1 MNNDCLY
8 SPDSCAPRQKHHRP
22 MPRAS
27 RGCSTIP
34 EPRPLSRTSLWIPG
48 AYTPRRKMAELNTH
62 VNVKEKIY
70 AVRSVV
76 PNKSNNEIVLVL
88 QQFDF
93 NVDKAVQAFVD
104 GSAIQVLKEW
114 NMTGKKKNNKRK
126 RSKSKQHQG
135 NKEAKDKVERPEVG
149 PLPPPQVPLMQNGHV
164 NGCEKDCSSPDSAR
178 EKLALT
184 PREKK
189 ISILEEPPRALRGV
203 TEGSRLLQQKMSLDG
218 NPKPIH
224 GPSERSDGLQWSAGQ
239 PCNAS
244 KAKAKTSPVKSNAP
258 AAHLEIKPDELAKKR
273 GPNIEKSVKDLQ
285 RCTVSLTRY
294 RVMIKEEVDSSVK
307 KIKAAFAE
315 LHNCIIDKEVSLMAE
330 MDKVKEEAM
339 EILTARQ
346 KKAEELKRLTDLAS
360 QMAEMQLAELRAEI
374 KHFVSERK
382 YDEELGK
389 AARFS
394 CDIEQLKAQIMICG
408 EITHPKNSYS
418 SRTPCSSLLP
428 LLNAHAHAATSGKQ
442 GNFAR
447 KPSNHNKPSEGKV
460 ANPKMV
466 SGLPSTADA
475 CHQTV
480 PANKQQ
486 NGSQRRRFNP
496 QYHNRL
502 NGPAKSQGGG
512 NEADPMVKSNNRHEH
527 RRPPHNG
534 FRPKNK
540 GGVKNQEAPS
550 GTKAPEAPAHSEKPR
565 RRQHAADSSEAR
577 PFRGHVG
584 RVSQCNLC
592 PTRIEVSTEAT
603 VLSVPA
609 VTLVA

>member
-1 MNNDCLY
+1 
-8 SPDSCAPRQKHHRP
+8 
-22 MPRAS
+22 
-27 RGCSTIP
+27 
-34 EPRPLSRTSLWIPG
+34 
-48 AYTPRRKMAELNTH
+48 MAELNPH

-135 NKEAKDKVERPEVG
+135 NKDAKDKAERPEAG
-149 PLPPPQVPLMQNGHV
+149 PPLPPQAQNGHSG
-164 NGCEKDCSSPDSAR
+164 GCEKDSSSTDSAS
-178 EKLALT
+178 EKPALL

-189 ISILEEPPRALRGV
+189 ISILEEPPKALHGV
-203 TEGSRLLQQKMSLDG
+203 SEGNRPLQQKLSLDG
-218 NPKPIH
+218 NPKPIP
-224 GPSERSDGLQWSAGQ
+224 GTPERSDGLQWSAEQ
-239 PCNAS
+239 PCNPS
-244 KAKAKTSPVKSNAP
+244 KPHAKTSPVNSNAP
-258 AAHLEIKPDELAKKR
+258 AAHLEIKPDELTKKR

-330 MDKVKEEAM
+330 MDQVKEEAM

-394 CDIEQLKAQIMICG
+394 CDIEQLKAQIMLCG
-408 EITHPKNSYS
+408 EVITHPKNNYS
-418 SRTPCSSLLP
+418 SRAPCSSLLP
-428 LLNAHAHAATSGKQ
+428 LLTAHSASGKQ
-442 GNFAR
+442 SNFAR
-447 KPSNHNKPSEGKV
+447 KSTHKPSEGKA
-460 ANPKMV
+460 ANPKTA
-466 SGLPSTADA
+466 GNQPSTADSA
-475 CHQTV
+475 HQAT
-480 PANKQQ
+480 PPNKQTTS
-486 NGSQRRRFNP
+486 NSQRRRFNP

-502 NGPAKSQGGG
+502 NASAKPQGGG
-512 NEADPMVKSNNRHEH
+512 NEADPAVKGSSRHEH
-527 RRPPHNG
+527 RRQPHNG

-540 GGVKNQEAPS
+540 GGGAKNPEAPL
-550 GTKAPEAPAHSEKPR
+550 GTKAPEAPAHPEKPR
-565 RRQHAADSSEAR
+565 RRQHAADSAEAR
-577 PFRGHVG
+577 PFRGGVP

-592 PTRIEVSTEAT
+592 PTRIEVSTEAA

>member
-1 MNNDCLY
+1 
-8 SPDSCAPRQKHHRP
+8 
-22 MPRAS
+22 
-27 RGCSTIP
+27 
-34 EPRPLSRTSLWIPG
+34 
-48 AYTPRRKMAELNTH
+48 MAELNTH

-203 TEGSRLLQQKMSLDG
+203 T
-218 NPKPIH
+218 
-224 GPSERSDGLQWSAGQ
+224 
-239 PCNAS
+239 
-244 KAKAKTSPVKSNAP
+244 
-258 AAHLEIKPDELAKKR
+258 

>member
-1 MNNDCLY
+1 MPKCTCQLAALQEGRY
-8 SPDSCAPRQKHHRP
+8 DS
-22 MPRAS
+22 
-27 RGCSTIP
+27 GT
-34 EPRPLSRTSLWIPG
+34 
-48 AYTPRRKMAELNTH
+48 
-62 VNVKEKIY
+62 IY

-135 NKEAKDKVERPEVG
+135 NKDAKDKVERSEVG
-149 PLPPPQVPLMQNGHV
+149 PLQPQVPLMQNGHM
-164 NGCEKDCSSPDSAR
+164 NGCEKDSSSPDSAR

-189 ISILEEPPRALRGV
+189 ISILEEPPRALRGI
-203 TEGSRLLQQKMSLDG
+203 TG
-218 NPKPIH
+218 H
-224 GPSERSDGLQWSAGQ
+224 
-239 PCNAS
+239 
-244 KAKAKTSPVKSNAP
+244 
-258 AAHLEIKPDELAKKR
+258 
-273 GPNIEKSVKDLQ
+273 
-285 RCTVSLTRY
+285 
-294 RVMIKEEVDSSVK
+294 
-307 KIKAAFAE
+307 
-315 LHNCIIDKEVSLMAE
+315 IIDKEVSLMAE

-389 AARFS
+389 AARFT

-408 EITHPKNSYS
+408 EITHPKNNYS

-428 LLNAHAHAATSGKQ
+428 LLNTHAVASGKQ
-442 GNFAR
+442 GNFVR
-447 KPSNHNKPSEGKV
+447 KSSNHNKPSEGKV

-466 SGLPSTADA
+466 GSLPSTADA
-475 CHQTV
+475 CHQAM
-480 PANKQQ
+480 PPNKQQ
-486 NGSQRRRFNP
+486 NGPSSQRRRFNP

-527 RRPPHNG
+527 RRQPHNG

-540 GGVKNQEAPS
+540 GGSKNQEGS
-550 GTKAPEAPAHSEKPR
+550 LGTKAPEAPTHSEKPR
-565 RRQHAADSSEAR
+565 RRQHVADNSEAR
-577 PFRGHVG
+577 PFRGSVG

>member
-1 MNNDCLY
+1 
-8 SPDSCAPRQKHHRP
+8 
-22 MPRAS
+22 
-27 RGCSTIP
+27 
-34 EPRPLSRTSLWIPG
+34 
-48 AYTPRRKMAELNTH
+48 MAELNTH

-135 NKEAKDKVERPEVG
+135 NKDAKDKAERPEAG
-149 PLPPPQVPLMQNGHV
+149 PAQPQAPVQNGLAS
-164 NGCEKDCSSPDSAR
+164 GCEKDSSSTDSAS
-178 EKLALT
+178 EKPAL
-184 PREKK
+184 PSRQRK
-189 ISILEEPPRALRGV
+189 ISIPEEPPTAL
-203 TEGSRLLQQKMSLDG
+203 
-218 NPKPIH
+218 H
-224 GPSERSDGLQWSAGQ
+224 G
-239 PCNAS
+239 
-244 KAKAKTSPVKSNAP
+244 
-258 AAHLEIKPDELAKKR
+258 LA

-294 RVMIKEEVDSSVK
+294 RVMIKEEVDSSVR

-315 LHNCIIDKEVSLMAE
+315 LHSCIIDKEVSLMAE

-360 QMAEMQLAELRAEI
+360 QMAELQLAELRAEI

-394 CDIEQLKAQIMICG
+394 CDIEQLKAQIMLCG

-428 LLNAHAHAATSGKQ
+428 LLSTHAAGSGRQ
-442 GNFAR
+442 SGFTR
-447 KPSNHNKPSEGKV
+447 KSPNHSKGAEGKA
-460 ANPKMV
+460 ANPKLLG
-466 SGLPSTADA
+466 GLPSATEPA
-475 CHQTV
+475 HQAM
-480 PANKQQ
+480 PAAKQ
-486 NGSQRRRFNP
+486 NGPSSQRRRFNP
-496 QYHNRL
+496 QYHNNKL
-502 NGPAKSQGGG
+502 NGPTKSQAGG
-512 NEADPMVKSNNRHEH
+512 NDADPVAKGSTRHEH
-527 RRPPHNG
+527 RRQLHNG

-540 GGVKNQEAPS
+540 GGTKNQEAPL
-550 GTKAPEAPAHSEKPR
+550 GTKTPEATAHSEKPPR
-565 RRQHAADSSEAR
+565 RRQHASDNSEAR
-577 PFRGHVG
+577 PFRGNVG

-592 PTRIEVSTEAT
+592 PTRIEVSPDAT

>member
-1 MNNDCLY
+1 
-8 SPDSCAPRQKHHRP
+8 
-22 MPRAS
+22 
-27 RGCSTIP
+27 
-34 EPRPLSRTSLWIPG
+34 
-48 AYTPRRKMAELNTH
+48 MAELNAH

-135 NKEAKDKVERPEVG
+135 NKDGKDKAERPEAG
-149 PLPPPQVPLMQNGHV
+149 SMQPPASQIQNGQV
-164 NGCEKDCSSPDSAR
+164 NGCEKDSSSTDSAS
-178 EKLALT
+178 EKPALI

-189 ISILEEPPRALRGV
+189 LSILEEPSKSVLGV
-203 TEGSRLLQQKMSLDG
+203 TESNRLLQQKLSLDG
-218 NPKPIH
+218 SPKALH
-224 GPSERSDGLQWSAGQ
+224 GIPERSDGLQWSAEQ
-239 PCNAS
+239 PCNPS
-244 KAKAKTSPVKSNAP
+244 KPKAKPSPVKSNAP
-258 AAHLEIKPDELAKKR
+258 AAHLELKPDELAKKR

-394 CDIEQLKAQIMICG
+394 CDIEQLKAQIMLCG
-408 EITHPKNSYS
+408 EITHPKNNYS

-428 LLNAHAHAATSGKQ
+428 LLHAHPAASGRQ
-442 GNFAR
+442 SNFTR
-447 KPSNHNKPSEGKV
+447 KSASHNRPSEGKA
-460 ANPKMV
+460 ANSKPGN
-466 SGLPSTADA
+466 SPPTSADTA
-475 CHQTV
+475 HPT
-480 PANKQQ
+480 NKQ
-486 NGSQRRRFNP
+486 NGSSSQRRRFNP

-502 NGPAKSQGGG
+502 NGSTKPQGGG
-512 NEADPMVKSNNRHEH
+512 NEADPMTKSNNRHEH

-540 GGVKNQEAPS
+540 GGPKNQES
-550 GTKAPEAPAHSEKPR
+550 SLGTKTPDAPAHSEKPQR
-565 RRQHAADSSEAR
+565 RRQHAADNSEAR
-577 PFRGHVG
+577 PFRGNMA

>member
-1 MNNDCLY
+1 MTR
-8 SPDSCAPRQKHHRP
+8 RQIHW
-22 MPRAS
+22 
-27 RGCSTIP
+27 
-34 EPRPLSRTSLWIPG
+34 LF
-48 AYTPRRKMAELNTH
+48 
-62 VNVKEKIY
+62 KIY

-135 NKEAKDKVERPEVG
+135 NKDAKDKAERPEAG
-149 PLPPPQVPLMQNGHV
+149 SLQPPPPQTQTQNGHM
-164 NGCEKDCSSPDSAR
+164 NGCEKDCSSTDSTS
-178 EKLALT
+178 EKLAVI

-189 ISILEEPPRALRGV
+189 ISILEEPSKALPGV
-203 TEGSRLLQQKMSLDG
+203 TEGNRLLQQKLSLDG
-218 NPKPIH
+218 SPKPIH
-224 GPSERSDGLQWSAGQ
+224 GTPERSDGLQWSAEQ
-239 PCNAS
+239 PCNPS
-244 KAKAKTSPVKSNAP
+244 KPKAKTSPVKSNAP
-258 AAHLEIKPDELAKKR
+258 AAPLEIKPDELAKKR

-360 QMAEMQLAELRAEI
+360 QMAESQLAELRAEI

-394 CDIEQLKAQIMICG
+394 CDIEPLKAQIMVCG

-418 SRTPCSSLLP
+418 SRTPCSALLP
-428 LLNAHAHAATSGKQ
+428 LLNAHAASGKQ
-442 GNFAR
+442 SNFPR
-447 KPSNHNKPSEGKV
+447 KSSNHNKPSEGKV

-466 SGLPSTADA
+466 SGLPSTADPS
-475 CHQTV
+475 HQAM
-480 PANKQQ
+480 PPSKQ
-486 NGSQRRRFNP
+486 NGSSSQRRRFNP

-502 NGPAKSQGGG
+502 NGSAKSQGGG
-512 NEADPMVKSNNRHEH
+512 NEADSLGKSNNPRHEH
-527 RRPPHNG
+527 RRQPHNG

-540 GGVKNQEAPS
+540 GGAKNQEAPL
-550 GTKAPEAPAHSEKPR
+550 GTKTPEALAHPEKPR

-577 PFRGHVG
+577 PFRGSMG

-592 PTRIEVSTEAT
+592 PTRIEVSTDAT

>member
-1 MNNDCLY
+1 
-8 SPDSCAPRQKHHRP
+8 
-22 MPRAS
+22 
-27 RGCSTIP
+27 
-34 EPRPLSRTSLWIPG
+34 
-48 AYTPRRKMAELNTH
+48 MAELNTH

-135 NKEAKDKVERPEVG
+135 NKEAKEKAERPDVV
-149 PLPPPQVPLMQNGHV
+149 PQQPQALQIQNGHAHAY
-164 NGCEKDCSSPDSAR
+164 EKDSSSTDSTH
-178 EKLALT
+178 EKPTLL

-189 ISILEEPPRALRGV
+189 ISILEEPSKALRGV
-203 TEGSRLLQQKMSLDG
+203 AEDNRPLQQKLSLDD
-218 NPKPIH
+218 NPKPLH
-224 GPSERSDGLQWSAGQ
+224 GTTERSDGLQWSAEQ
-239 PCNAS
+239 PCNPS
-244 KAKAKTSPVKSNAP
+244 KPKAKTSPVKSNVP
-258 AAHLEIKPDELAKKR
+258 AAHVEIKPDELAKKR

-339 EILTARQ
+339 EILSARQ

-394 CDIEQLKAQIMICG
+394 CDIEQLKAQIMLCG

-418 SRTPCSSLLP
+418 SRSPGSALLP
-428 LLNAHAHAATSGKQ
+428 LLNTHAANSGKQ
-442 GNFAR
+442 SHFAR
-447 KPSNHNKPSEGKV
+447 KASNHNKSSEGKT
-460 ANPKMV
+460 ANPKLL
-466 SGLPSTADA
+466 SNPPSSTDTS
-475 CHQTV
+475 HQAMPT
-480 PANKQQ
+480 NKQ
-486 NGSQRRRFNP
+486 NGPSNQRRRFNP
-496 QYHNRL
+496 QYHNNRP
-502 NGPAKSQGGG
+502 NGPAKSQGGAG
-512 NEADPMVKSNNRHEH
+512 EADPMMKGNNRHEH
-527 RRPPHNG
+527 RRQSHNG

-540 GGVKNQEAPS
+540 GGTKNQEAPL
-550 GTKAPEAPAHSEKPR
+550 GTKTPEATAHSEKPR
-565 RRQHAADSSEAR
+565 RRQHPADNSEAR
-577 PFRGHVG
+577 PFRGAVA
-584 RVSQCNLC
+584 RVPQCNLC
-592 PTRIEVSTEAT
+592 PTRIEVPTDAA

>member
-1 MNNDCLY
+1 MSRRSGVFCIPHGAITPCTVIVSCL
-8 SPDSCAPRQKHHRP
+8 SPQ
-22 MPRAS
+22 
-27 RGCSTIP
+27 
-34 EPRPLSRTSLWIPG
+34 
-48 AYTPRRKMAELNTH
+48 
-62 VNVKEKIY
+62 IY
-70 AVRSVV
+70 AVRTVV

-135 NKEAKDKVERPEVG
+135 NKDAKDKAERPEAG
-149 PLPPPQVPLMQNGHV
+149 PLQPPPPQIQNGHV
-164 NGCEKDCSSPDSAR
+164 NGCEKDSSSTDSAS
-178 EKLALT
+178 EKPGLI
-184 PREKK
+184 PREKGV
-189 ISILEEPPRALRGV
+189 STLEEPSKALRGV
-203 TEGSRLLQQKMSLDG
+203 TEGNRPLQQKLPLDG
-218 NPKPIH
+218 NPKAIH
-224 GPSERSDGLQWSAGQ
+224 GTPERPEGLQWSAEQ
-239 PCNAS
+239 PCNPS
-244 KAKAKTSPVKSNAP
+244 KPKAKTPPVNSNAP

-394 CDIEQLKAQIMICG
+394 CDIEQLKSQILLCG
-408 EITHPKNSYS
+408 EITHPKNNYS

-428 LLNAHAHAATSGKQ
+428 LLTAHAATSGKQ
-442 GNFAR
+442 SNFTR
-447 KPSNHNKPSEGKV
+447 KSSNHNKPSEGKAV
-460 ANPKMV
+460 NPKMT
-466 SGLPSTADA
+466 SNLPSTVDLS
-475 CHQTV
+475 HQAL
-480 PANKQQ
+480 PPNKQ
-486 NGSQRRRFNP
+486 NGSSSQRRRFNP

-502 NGPAKSQGGG
+502 NGSAKPQGSGTD
-512 NEADPMVKSNNRHEH
+512 ADPMAKGNTRHEH
-527 RRPPHNG
+527 RRQPHNG

-540 GGVKNQEAPS
+540 GGAKNQEAS
-550 GTKAPEAPAHSEKPR
+550 LGTKTPEAPVHSEKPR
-565 RRQHAADSSEAR
+565 RRQHATDNSEAR
-577 PFRGHVG
+577 PFRGNVS

-592 PTRIEVSTEAT
+592 PTRIEVSTDAA

>member
-1 MNNDCLY
+1 
-8 SPDSCAPRQKHHRP
+8 S
-22 MPRAS
+22 
-27 RGCSTIP
+27 
-34 EPRPLSRTSLWIPG
+34 EPRLLSGTLLWIPR
-48 AYTPRRKMAELNTH
+48 AYSTRSKMAELNTH

-135 NKEAKDKVERPEVG
+135 NKDAKDKVERPEAG
-149 PLPPPQVPLMQNGHV
+149 PLQPQPPQIQNGPM
-164 NGCEKDCSSPDSAR
+164 NGCEKDSSSTDSAN
-178 EKLALT
+178 EKPALV

-189 ISILEEPPRALRGV
+189 ISIPEEPSKALRGV
-203 TEGSRLLQQKMSLDG
+203 TEGNRLLQQKLSLDG

-224 GPSERSDGLQWSAGQ
+224 GTTERSDGLQWSAEQ
-239 PCNAS
+239 PCNPS
-244 KAKAKTSPVKSNAP
+244 KPKAKTSPVKSNTP

-360 QMAEMQLAELRAEI
+360 QMAEKKKAELRAEI
-374 KHFVSERK
+374 KHFKKKRK

-394 CDIEQLKAQIMICG
+394 CDIEQLKAQIMLCG
-408 EITHPKNSYS
+408 ERKKITHPKKNYS

-428 LLNAHAHAATSGKQ
+428 LKKKHAATSGKQ
-442 GNFAR
+442 SNFSR
-447 KPSNHNKPSEGKV
+447 KKKTHNKPSEGKA

-466 SGLPSTADA
+466 SSLPSTTDPS
-475 CHQTV
+475 HQAM
-480 PANKQQ
+480 PANKQ
-486 NGSQRRRFNP
+486 NGSSNQRRRFNP
-496 QYHNRL
+496 QYHNNRL
-502 NGPAKSQGGG
+502 NGPAKSQGSG
-512 NEADPMVKSNNRHEH
+512 NEADPLGKGNNRHEH
-527 RRPPHNG
+527 RRQPHNG

-540 GGVKNQEAPS
+540 GGAKKKKTS
-550 GTKAPEAPAHSEKPR
+550 LGMKTPEAPAHSKKNR
-565 RRQHAADSSEAR
+565 RRQHAADTAEAR
-577 PFRGHVG
+577 PFRGSVG

-592 PTRIEVSTEAT
+592 PTRIEVSTDAA

-609 VTLVA
+609 VKKKA

>member
-1 MNNDCLY
+1 IDQFCHSTPGPRLLSGA
-8 SPDSCAPRQKHHRP
+8 SPWL
-22 MPRAS
+22 PRAY
-27 RGCSTIP
+27 ST
-34 EPRPLSRTSLWIPG
+34 RS
-48 AYTPRRKMAELNTH
+48 KMAELNPH

-135 NKEAKDKVERPEVG
+135 NKDAKDKAERLEAG
-149 PLPPPQVPLMQNGHV
+149 PPQPAPPPQIQNGHA
-164 NGCEKDCSSPDSAR
+164 NGCEKDSSSTDSAS
-178 EKLALT
+178 EKPAPA

-189 ISILEEPPRALRGV
+189 ISILEEPSKALRGV
-203 TEGSRLLQQKMSLDG
+203 TEGNRPLQQKLSLDG

-224 GPSERSDGLQWSAGQ
+224 GTPERSDGLQGSAEQ
-239 PCNAS
+239 PCNPS
-244 KAKAKTSPVKSNAP
+244 KPKAKTSPVKSIAP

-394 CDIEQLKAQIMICG
+394 CDIEQLKAQIMLCG

-428 LLNAHAHAATSGKQ
+428 LLSAHAAAGRQ
-442 GNFAR
+442 GSFAR
-447 KPSNHNKPSEGKV
+447 KPSGHGKPSEGK
-460 ANPKMV
+460 APNPKLA
-466 SGLPSTADA
+466 SSLPSPADSS
-475 CHQTV
+475 HQAV
-480 PANKQQ
+480 PAHKQ
-486 NGSQRRRFNP
+486 NGSSSQRRRFNP
-496 QYHNRL
+496 QYHNNRL
-502 NGPAKSQGGG
+502 NGSAKPQGSG
-512 NEADPMVKSNNRHEH
+512 NEADPMAKGNNRHEH
-527 RRPPHNG
+527 RRQPHNG

-540 GGVKNQEAPS
+540 GGGNKNQETPL
-550 GTKAPEAPAHSEKPR
+550 GTKTPEAPAHSEKPR
-565 RRQHAADSSEAR
+565 RRQHAADNSEAR
-577 PFRGHVG
+577 PFRGNVA

-592 PTRIEVSTEAT
+592 PTRIEVAT
-603 VLSVPA
+603 DAAVLSVPA

>member
-1 MNNDCLY
+1 
-8 SPDSCAPRQKHHRP
+8 
-22 MPRAS
+22 
-27 RGCSTIP
+27 
-34 EPRPLSRTSLWIPG
+34 
-48 AYTPRRKMAELNTH
+48 MAELNTH

-93 NVDKAVQAFVD
+93 NVDRAVQAFVD

-126 RSKSKQHQG
+126 RSKSKQHQN
-135 NKEAKDKVERPEVG
+135 NKDGKAKGERPETG
-149 PLPPPQVPLMQNGHV
+149 PLQQQVPQMQNGHAD
-164 NGCEKDCSSPDSAR
+164 GCEKDNSSIDSAN
-178 EKLALT
+178 EKPGLA
-184 PREKK
+184 PRERK
-189 ISILEEPPRALRGV
+189 ISILEEPTKAFRGV
-203 TEGSRLLQQKMSLDG
+203 SEGNRQLQQKMSLEG

-224 GPSERSDGLQWSAGQ
+224 GTSERSDGLQWSAEQ
-239 PCNAS
+239 LCNPN
-244 KAKAKTSPVKSNAP
+244 KPKAKTSPVKSSVP
-258 AAHLEIKPDELAKKR
+258 AATHLEIKPDELAKKR

-394 CDIEQLKAQIMICG
+394 CDIEQLKAQIMLCG
-408 EITHPKNSYS
+408 EITHPKNNYS
-418 SRTPCSSLLP
+418 SRTPCSNLLP
-428 LLNAHAHAATSGKQ
+428 LLNAHGATSGKQ
-442 GNFAR
+442 NNFAR
-447 KPSNHNKPSEGKV
+447 KSSIHNKGSEGKA
-460 ANPKMV
+460 ANPKMM
-466 SGLPSTADA
+466 SSLHNTADLT
-475 CHQTV
+475 HQPMPT
-480 PANKQQ
+480 NKQ
-486 NGSQRRRFNP
+486 NGPSSQRRRFNP
-496 QYHNRL
+496 QYHNNRL
-502 NGPAKSQGGG
+502 NGPAKSQGSG
-512 NEADPMVKSNNRHEH
+512 NEADSMVKGNNRHEH
-527 RRPPHNG
+527 RRQPHNG

-540 GGVKNQEAPS
+540 GGAKNQETPL
-550 GTKAPEAPAHSEKPR
+550 GTKPPEAPVHPEKPR
-565 RRQHAADSSEAR
+565 RRQHAGDNSEAR
-577 PFRGHVG
+577 PFRGNVS

-592 PTRIEVSTEAT
+592 PTRIEVSTDTT

>member
-1 MNNDCLY
+1 MNNDRLN
-8 SPDSCAPRQKHHRP
+8 SPDYCAPRQKHHRP
-22 MPRAS
+22 MPWAS
-27 RGCSTIP
+27 QGSSNTP
-34 EPRPLSRTSLWIPG
+34 NPKLLSGSSLWIPR
-48 AYTPRRKMAELNTH
+48 ANTPKRKMAELNTH

-104 GSAIQVLKEW
+104 GSAVQVLKEW

-126 RSKSKQHQG
+126 RSKSKQHPS
-135 NKEAKDKVERPEVG
+135 NKDAKDKAERAEMG
-149 PLPPPQVPLMQNGHV
+149 PLQPQVPLMQNGHM
-164 NGCEKDCSSPDSAR
+164 NGCDKDSSSPDSAR
-178 EKLALT
+178 EKPALP
-184 PREKK
+184 PRERK
-189 ISILEEPPRALRGV
+189 ISILEEPPRALRGT
-203 TEGSRLLQQKMSLDG
+203 TEGNRLPQQRMSLDG
-218 NPKPIH
+218 SPKAIH
-224 GPSERSDGLQWSAGQ
+224 GPSERPDGLQWSSGQ
-239 PCNAS
+239 PCNPS
-244 KAKAKTSPVKSNAP
+244 KPKAKTSPVKSNAP
-258 AAHLEIKPDELAKKR
+258 AAHLEIKADELAKKR

-346 KKAEELKRLTDLAS
+346 KKAEELKKLTDLAS

-394 CDIEQLKAQIMICG
+394 CDIEELKAQIMICG
-408 EITHPKNSYS
+408 EITHPKNNYS

-428 LLNAHAHAATSGKQ
+428 LLNTPAAASGKQ

-447 KPSNHNKPSEGKV
+447 KSSSHSKPSEGRV

-475 CHQTV
+475 CHQTM
-480 PANKQQ
+480 PTNKQQ
-486 NGSQRRRFNP
+486 NGPSSQRRRFNP

-512 NEADPMVKSNNRHEH
+512 NEADPVLKSNSRHEH
-527 RRPPHNG
+527 RRQPHNG

-540 GGVKNQEAPS
+540 GGAKNQEASS
-550 GTKAPEAPAHSEKPR
+550 GTKAPEVPTHSEKPR
-565 RRQHAADSSEAR
+565 RRQHAADNSDAR
-577 PFRGHVG
+577 PFRGNVG
-584 RVSQCNLC
+584 RVTQCNLC

>member
-1 MNNDCLY
+1 MSSGRAQQQHSTSCHGQETGRSADPKHLAY
-8 SPDSCAPRQKHHRP
+8 STRC
-22 MPRAS
+22 
-27 RGCSTIP
+27 
-34 EPRPLSRTSLWIPG
+34 
-48 AYTPRRKMAELNTH
+48 KMAELNTH

-135 NKEAKDKVERPEVG
+135 NKDAKDKAERPEAG
-149 PLPPPQVPLMQNGHV
+149 PVQPQPPVQNGV
-164 NGCEKDCSSPDSAR
+164 ASGCEKDSSSTDSAG
-178 EKLALT
+178 EKPAL
-184 PREKK
+184 PSRQKK
-189 ISILEEPPRALRGV
+189 ISILEEPPKVLRGL
-203 TEGSRLLQQKMSLDG
+203 TESSRLLQQKLSLDG
-218 NPKPIH
+218 NPRPTH
-224 GPSERSDGLQWSAGQ
+224 GTAERSDGPQWSAEQ
-239 PCNAS
+239 PWS
-244 KAKAKTSPVKSNAP
+244 PGKPKAKTSPVKSSAP
-258 AAHLEIKPDELAKKR
+258 AAHLEMKTDELAKKR

-360 QMAEMQLAELRAEI
+360 QMAELQLAELRAEI

-394 CDIEQLKAQIMICG
+394 CDIEQLKAQIMLCG

-418 SRTPCSSLLP
+418 SRAPCSSLLP
-428 LLNAHAHAATSGKQ
+428 LLNAHAAGSGRQ
-442 GNFAR
+442 SGFAR
-447 KPSNHNKPSEGKV
+447 KSPSHSKGTEGK
-460 ANPKMV
+460 AASPKLLG
-466 SGLPSTADA
+466 GLPSAA
-475 CHQTV
+475 EPSHQAL
-480 PANKQQ
+480 PAAKQ
-486 NGSQRRRFNP
+486 NGPSSQRRRFNP
-496 QYHNRL
+496 QYHNTRL
-502 NGPAKSQGGG
+502 NGPAKPQGGG
-512 NEADPMVKSNNRHEH
+512 NDADPVTKGNTRHEH
-527 RRPPHNG
+527 RRQPHGG
-534 FRPKNK
+534 FRSKNK
-540 GGVKNQEAPS
+540 GGTKNQEAPL
-550 GTKAPEAPAHSEKPR
+550 GTKTPEATAHSEKPPR
-565 RRQHAADSSEAR
+565 RRQHASDNSEAR
-577 PFRGHVG
+577 PFRGNAG

-592 PTRIEVSTEAT
+592 PTRMEVSPDAA

>member
-1 MNNDCLY
+1 
-8 SPDSCAPRQKHHRP
+8 
-22 MPRAS
+22 
-27 RGCSTIP
+27 
-34 EPRPLSRTSLWIPG
+34 
-48 AYTPRRKMAELNTH
+48 MAELNTH

-135 NKEAKDKVERPEVG
+135 NKDTKDKAERPESGLVQ
-149 PLPPPQVPLMQNGHV
+149 PPPPQIQNGHV
-164 NGCEKDCSSPDSAR
+164 NGCEKDSSSTDSAS
-178 EKLALT
+178 EKPVLV

-189 ISILEEPPRALRGV
+189 ISILEEPPKALRGV
-203 TEGSRLLQQKMSLDG
+203 T
-218 NPKPIH
+218 
-224 GPSERSDGLQWSAGQ
+224 
-239 PCNAS
+239 
-244 KAKAKTSPVKSNAP
+244 
-258 AAHLEIKPDELAKKR
+258 

-394 CDIEQLKAQIMICG
+394 CDIEQLKAQIMLCG
-408 EITHPKNSYS
+408 EITHPKNNYS

-428 LLNAHAHAATSGKQ
+428 LLNAHAAASGKQ
-442 GNFAR
+442 SSFPR
-447 KPSNHNKPSEGKV
+447 KSSNHNKPSEGKA
-460 ANPKMV
+460 ANPKV
-466 SGLPSTADA
+466 AGNLPGADSS
-475 CHQTV
+475 HQAV
-480 PANKQQ
+480 PAAKQ
-486 NGSQRRRFNP
+486 NGSSSQRRRFNP
-496 QYHNRL
+496 QYHNNRL
-502 NGPAKSQGGG
+502 NGSAKPQGSSGHEAEPMGKGG
-512 NEADPMVKSNNRHEH
+512 SRHEH
-527 RRPPHNG
+527 RRQPHNG

-540 GGVKNQEAPS
+540 GGAKNPEAS
-550 GTKAPEAPAHSEKPR
+550 LGTKTPEAPAHPEKPR
-565 RRQHAADSSEAR
+565 RRQHAADSAEAR
-577 PFRGHVG
+577 PFRGNMS

-592 PTRIEVSTEAT
+592 PTRIEVSTDAA

>member
-1 MNNDCLY
+1 
-8 SPDSCAPRQKHHRP
+8 
-22 MPRAS
+22 
-27 RGCSTIP
+27 
-34 EPRPLSRTSLWIPG
+34 
-48 AYTPRRKMAELNTH
+48 MAELNTH

-104 GSAIQVLKEW
+104 GSAVQVLKEW

-135 NKEAKDKVERPEVG
+135 NKDATKDKAERPEAG
-149 PLPPPQVPLMQNGHV
+149 PPQPLPPQIQNGHV
-164 NGCEKDCSSPDSAR
+164 SGCEKDSSSTDSAS
-178 EKLALT
+178 EKPVLV

-189 ISILEEPPRALRGV
+189 ISILEEPSKALRGV
-203 TEGSRLLQQKMSLDG
+203 T
-218 NPKPIH
+218 
-224 GPSERSDGLQWSAGQ
+224 
-239 PCNAS
+239 
-244 KAKAKTSPVKSNAP
+244 
-258 AAHLEIKPDELAKKR
+258 

-382 YDEELGK
+382 YDEELGR

-394 CDIEQLKAQIMICG
+394 CDIEQLKAQIMLCG

-428 LLNAHAHAATSGKQ
+428 LLNAHAAASGKQ
-442 GNFAR
+442 SHFTR
-447 KPSNHNKPSEGKV
+447 KSTNHNKPSEGK
-460 ANPKMV
+460 AATPKMA
-466 SGLPSTADA
+466 SNLPSAADSSPQA
-475 CHQTV
+475 V
-480 PANKQQ
+480 PANKQ
-486 NGSQRRRFNP
+486 NGSSSQRRRFNP
-496 QYHNRL
+496 QYHNNRL
-502 NGPAKSQGGG
+502 NGSAKPQGGG
-512 NEADPMVKSNNRHEH
+512 NEADLMTKGNNRHEH
-527 RRPPHNG
+527 RRQPHNG

-540 GGVKNQEAPS
+540 GGAKNQEAPM
-550 GTKAPEAPAHSEKPR
+550 GTKTPEAPAHSEKPR
-565 RRQHAADSSEAR
+565 RRQHAVDNSEAR
-577 PFRGHVG
+577 PFRGNVA

-592 PTRIEVSTEAT
+592 PTRIEVSTDAT

>member
-1 MNNDCLY
+1 
-8 SPDSCAPRQKHHRP
+8 
-22 MPRAS
+22 
-27 RGCSTIP
+27 
-34 EPRPLSRTSLWIPG
+34 
-48 AYTPRRKMAELNTH
+48 MAELNTH

-135 NKEAKDKVERPEVG
+135 NQDAKDKAERPEAG
-149 PLPPPQVPLMQNGHV
+149 PTPRQAPVLQAPVQSGLAG
-164 NGCEKDCSSPDSAR
+164 GCEKDSSSTDSAGER
-178 EKLALT
+178 PALP
-184 PREKK
+184 PRQKK
-189 ISILEEPPRALRGV
+189 ISILDEPPKALHGLA
-203 TEGSRLLQQKMSLDG
+203 ESSRLLQQKLSLDG

-224 GPSERSDGLQWSAGQ
+224 GTAERSDGPQWSAEQ
-239 PCNAS
+239 PWSPS
-244 KAKAKTSPVKSNAP
+244 KPKAKTSVKSNAP

-360 QMAEMQLAELRAEI
+360 QMAELQLAELRAEI

-394 CDIEQLKAQIMICG
+394 CDIEQLKSQIMLCG

-418 SRTPCSSLLP
+418 SRAPCSSLLP
-428 LLNAHAHAATSGKQ
+428 LLSTHAAGSGRQ
-442 GNFAR
+442 SGFAR
-447 KPSNHNKPSEGKV
+447 KSLNHSKGAEVKA
-460 ANPKMV
+460 ANPKLPG
-466 SGLPSTADA
+466 GLPGATEPS
-475 CHQTV
+475 HQAT
-480 PANKQQ
+480 PAAKQ
-486 NGSQRRRFNP
+486 NGPSSQRRRFNP
-496 QYHNRL
+496 QYHNNRL
-502 NGPAKSQGGG
+502 NTPTKLQGG
-512 NEADPMVKSNNRHEH
+512 NDADPVAKGNTRHEH
-527 RRPPHNG
+527 RRQPHNS

-540 GGVKNQEAPS
+540 SSTKNQEAPL
-550 GTKAPEAPAHSEKPR
+550 GTKTPEAMAHSEKPPR
-565 RRQHAADSSEAR
+565 RRQQHTSDNSEAR
-577 PFRGHVG
+577 PFRGSVG

-592 PTRIEVSTEAT
+592 PTRIEVSPDAS

>member
-1 MNNDCLY
+1 
-8 SPDSCAPRQKHHRP
+8 
-22 MPRAS
+22 
-27 RGCSTIP
+27 
-34 EPRPLSRTSLWIPG
+34 
-48 AYTPRRKMAELNTH
+48 MAELNTH

-135 NKEAKDKVERPEVG
+135 NKDAKDKAERPEA
-149 PLPPPQVPLMQNGHV
+149 VPLQPQPPHIQNGHT
-164 NGCEKDCSSPDSAR
+164 NGCEKDSSSPDLAS
-178 EKLALT
+178 EKPVLD

-189 ISILEEPPRALRGV
+189 LSILEEPSKTIRGA
-203 TEGSRLLQQKMSLDG
+203 TEGNRLLQQKLSLDG
-218 NPKPIH
+218 NPKLIH
-224 GPSERSDGLQWSAGQ
+224 GPTERSDGLQWSAEQ
-239 PCNAS
+239 PCNPSKS
-244 KAKAKTSPVKSNAP
+244 KAKPSPVKPNAP
-258 AAHLEIKPDELAKKR
+258 SAHLEVKPDELAKKR

-294 RVMIKEEVDSSVK
+294 RVMIKEEVDNSVK

-346 KKAEELKRLTDLAS
+346 KKAEELKKLTDLAS

-394 CDIEQLKAQIMICG
+394 CDIEQLKAQIMLCG
-408 EITHPKNSYS
+408 EISHPKNNYS

-428 LLNAHAHAATSGKQ
+428 LLNTHAGASGKQ
-442 GNFAR
+442 SSFIR
-447 KPSNHNKPSEGKV
+447 KSSNHNKPSEGK
-460 ANPKMV
+460 ATNPKMA
-466 SGLPSTADA
+466 SSLPSTTDSPLQAML
-475 CHQTV
+475 
-480 PANKQQ
+480 PSKQ
-486 NGSQRRRFNP
+486 NGSSSQRRRFNP
-496 QYHNRL
+496 QYHNSRP
-502 NGPAKSQGGG
+502 NGPAKSQGSG
-512 NEADPMVKSNNRHEH
+512 NEADAMAKGNSRHEH
-527 RRPPHNG
+527 RRQLHNG

-540 GGVKNQEAPS
+540 GGAKNQEAPL
-550 GTKAPEAPAHSEKPR
+550 GTKTPEALAHAEKPR
-565 RRQHAADSSEAR
+565 RRQHAADNAEAR
-577 PFRGHVG
+577 PFRGNVA

-592 PTRIEVSTEAT
+592 PTRMEVSAEAA

>member
-1 MNNDCLY
+1 
-8 SPDSCAPRQKHHRP
+8 
-22 MPRAS
+22 
-27 RGCSTIP
+27 
-34 EPRPLSRTSLWIPG
+34 
-48 AYTPRRKMAELNTH
+48 
-62 VNVKEKIY
+62 
-70 AVRSVV
+70 
-76 PNKSNNEIVLVL
+76 
-88 QQFDF
+88 
-93 NVDKAVQAFVD
+93 
-104 GSAIQVLKEW
+104 
-114 NMTGKKKNNKRK
+114 MTGKKKNNKRK

-135 NKEAKDKVERPEVG
+135 NKDAKDKAERPEAG
-149 PLPPPQVPLMQNGHV
+149 PLQPPPPPQMEDGHV
-164 NGCEKDCSSPDSAR
+164 NGCEKDSSSTDSAS
-178 EKLALT
+178 EKPALI

-189 ISILEEPPRALRGV
+189 ISILEEPAKALRGV
-203 TEGSRLLQQKMSLDG
+203 TEGNRPLQQKLSLDG

-224 GPSERSDGLQWSAGQ
+224 GTPERSDGLQWSAEQ
-239 PCNAS
+239 PCNPS
-244 KAKAKTSPVKSNAP
+244 KPKAKTSPVKSNTP

-394 CDIEQLKAQIMICG
+394 CDIEQLKAQIMLCG
-408 EITHPKNSYS
+408 EITHPKNNYS

-428 LLNAHAHAATSGKQ
+428 LLNAHAATSGKQ
-442 GNFAR
+442 SHFTR
-447 KPSNHNKPSEGKV
+447 KSSNHNKPLEGKA
-460 ANPKMV
+460 ANPKMA
-466 SGLPSTADA
+466 SNLPSAADSS
-475 CHQTV
+475 HQAV
-480 PANKQQ
+480 PANKQ
-486 NGSQRRRFNP
+486 NGSSSQRRRFNP
-496 QYHNRL
+496 QYHNNRL
-502 NGPAKSQGGG
+502 NGSAKPQGSG
-512 NEADPMVKSNNRHEH
+512 NEAEPMTKGSNRHEH
-527 RRPPHNG
+527 RRQPHNG
-534 FRPKNK
+534 YRPKNK
-540 GGVKNQEAPS
+540 GGAKSQEAPL
-550 GTKAPEAPAHSEKPR
+550 GTKTPEAAAHSEKPR
-565 RRQHAADSSEAR
+565 RRHTGDSSEAR
-577 PFRGHVG
+577 PFRGNVA

-592 PTRIEVSTEAT
+592 PTRIEVSTDAA

>member
-1 MNNDCLY
+1 M
-8 SPDSCAPRQKHHRP
+8 AGTQ
-22 MPRAS
+22 
-27 RGCSTIP
+27 
-34 EPRPLSRTSLWIPG
+34 EPG
-48 AYTPRRKMAELNTH
+48 ASASKSYTPRRKMAELNTH

-135 NKEAKDKVERPEVG
+135 NKDAKDKAERPEVG
-149 PLPPPQVPLMQNGHV
+149 PLQPQAPLAQNGHL
-164 NGCEKDCSSPDSAR
+164 NGCEKDSSSPDSTR

-189 ISILEEPPRALRGV
+189 ISILEEPPRAQRGL

-218 NPKPIH
+218 NPKAIH
-224 GPSERSDGLQWSAGQ
+224 GPSERSEGLQWSAGQ
-239 PCNAS
+239 PCNPS
-244 KAKAKTSPVKSNAP
+244 KPKAKTSPVKSNAP

-339 EILTARQ
+339 DILTARQ

-382 YDEELGK
+382 YDEDLGK

-394 CDIEQLKAQIMICG
+394 CDIEQLKAQILICG
-408 EITHPKNSYS
+408 EITHPKNNYS

-428 LLNAHAHAATSGKQ
+428 LLNTHAGASGKQ

-447 KPSNHNKPSEGKV
+447 KSSGHNKPSEGKA
-460 ANPKMV
+460 ANPKMM
-466 SGLPSTADA
+466 SGLPNTADA
-475 CHQTV
+475 CHQTM
-480 PANKQQ
+480 PTNKQQ
-486 NGSQRRRFNP
+486 NGPSSQRRRFNP

-512 NEADPMVKSNNRHEH
+512 NEADPVVKSNNRHEH
-527 RRPPHNG
+527 RRQPHNG

-540 GGVKNQEAPS
+540 GGAKNQEAPL
-550 GTKAPEAPAHSEKPR
+550 GTKAPEAPPHSEKAR
-565 RRQHAADSSEAR
+565 RRQHAADNLEAR
-577 PFRGHVG
+577 PFRGNVG

>member
-1 MNNDCLY
+1 
-8 SPDSCAPRQKHHRP
+8 
-22 MPRAS
+22 
-27 RGCSTIP
+27 
-34 EPRPLSRTSLWIPG
+34 
-48 AYTPRRKMAELNTH
+48 MAEPNPH

-93 NVDKAVQAFVD
+93 NVDS
-104 GSAIQVLKEW
+104 SAIQVLKEW

-135 NKEAKDKVERPEVG
+135 NKDAKDKAERPEAG
-149 PLPPPQVPLMQNGHV
+149 PPLPPQAQNGHS
-164 NGCEKDCSSPDSAR
+164 GSCEKDSSSTDSAS
-178 EKLALT
+178 EKPALL

-189 ISILEEPPRALRGV
+189 ISILEEPPKALRGV
-203 TEGSRLLQQKMSLDG
+203 S
-218 NPKPIH
+218 
-224 GPSERSDGLQWSAGQ
+224 
-239 PCNAS
+239 
-244 KAKAKTSPVKSNAP
+244 
-258 AAHLEIKPDELAKKR
+258 

-330 MDKVKEEAM
+330 MDQVKEEAM

-394 CDIEQLKAQIMICG
+394 CDIEQLKAQIMLCG
-408 EITHPKNSYS
+408 EITHPKNNYS
-418 SRTPCSSLLP
+418 SRAPCSSLLP
-428 LLNAHAHAATSGKQ
+428 LLTTHTASGKQ
-442 GNFAR
+442 SNFAR
-447 KPSNHNKPSEGKV
+447 KSTHKPSEGKA
-460 ANPKMV
+460 ANPKTA
-466 SGLPSTADA
+466 GNLPNTADSA
-475 CHQTV
+475 HQAT
-480 PANKQQ
+480 PPNKQTTS
-486 NGSQRRRFNP
+486 NSQRRRFNP

-502 NGPAKSQGGG
+502 NASAKPQGSG
-512 NEADPMVKSNNRHEH
+512 NEADPAVKGSSRHEH
-527 RRPPHNG
+527 RRQPHNG

-540 GGVKNQEAPS
+540 GGAKNPEAPL
-550 GTKAPEAPAHSEKPR
+550 GTKAPETPAHPEKPR
-565 RRQHAADSSEAR
+565 RRQHAADSAEAR
-577 PFRGHVG
+577 PFRGGVP

-592 PTRIEVSTEAT
+592 PTRIEVSTEAA

>member
-1 MNNDCLY
+1 
-8 SPDSCAPRQKHHRP
+8 
-22 MPRAS
+22 
-27 RGCSTIP
+27 
-34 EPRPLSRTSLWIPG
+34 
-48 AYTPRRKMAELNTH
+48 MAELNTH

-135 NKEAKDKVERPEVG
+135 NKDAKDKAERPEVG
-149 PLPPPQVPLMQNGHV
+149 SMPPQPPVQNGLASS
-164 NGCEKDCSSPDSAR
+164 CEKDSSSTDSAGEKPALPSR
-178 EKLALT
+178 EK
-184 PREKK
+184 R
-189 ISILEEPPRALRGV
+189 ISILEEPPKAPHGF
-203 TEGSRLLQQKMSLDG
+203 TEGSRLLQQRLSLDG
-218 NPKPIH
+218 SPRSIH
-224 GPSERSDGLQWSAGQ
+224 GAAERSDGPQWAAEQ
-239 PCNAS
+239 PWS
-244 KAKAKTSPVKSNAP
+244 PGKPKAKTSPVKPSAP
-258 AAHLEIKPDELAKKR
+258 AAHPEVKPDELAKKR

-394 CDIEQLKAQIMICG
+394 CDIEQLKAQIMLCG
-408 EITHPKNSYS
+408 EISHPKNSYS
-418 SRTPCSSLLP
+418 PRMPCSSLLP
-428 LLNAHAHAATSGKQ
+428 LLSAHAAASGRQ
-442 GNFAR
+442 SGFTR
-447 KPSNHNKPSEGKV
+447 KSPSHSKGPEGK
-460 ANPKMV
+460 ASNPRLTG
-466 SGLPSTADA
+466 GLPSAPEPSLQA
-475 CHQTV
+475 L
-480 PANKQQ
+480 PAAKQ
-486 NGSQRRRFNP
+486 NGPSSQRRRFNP
-496 QYHNRL
+496 QYHNSRL
-502 NGPAKSQGGG
+502 NGPPKPQGGG
-512 NEADPMVKSNNRHEH
+512 NEADPMAKGSTRHEH
-527 RRPPHNG
+527 RRQPHNS
-534 FRPKNK
+534 FRPKHK
-540 GGVKNQEAPS
+540 GGTKNQEPPL
-550 GTKAPEAPAHSEKPR
+550 GTKTPEAPAHPEKLPR

-577 PFRGHVG
+577 PFRGNVG

-592 PTRIEVSTEAT
+592 PTRIEVSPDAA

>member
-1 MNNDCLY
+1 
-8 SPDSCAPRQKHHRP
+8 
-22 MPRAS
+22 
-27 RGCSTIP
+27 
-34 EPRPLSRTSLWIPG
+34 
-48 AYTPRRKMAELNTH
+48 MAELNTH
-62 VNVKEKIY
+62 VSVKEKIY

-135 NKEAKDKVERPEVG
+135 NKEAKDKAERPEAG
-149 PLPPPQVPLMQNGHV
+149 PVQPQAPQIQNGHMH
-164 NGCEKDCSSPDSAR
+164 GEKDSSSTDSAN
-178 EKLALT
+178 EKPLVL

-189 ISILEEPPRALRGV
+189 ISILEDPSKALRGV
-203 TEGSRLLQQKMSLDG
+203 TEGNRPLQQKLSLDG

-224 GPSERSDGLQWSAGQ
+224 GTPERSDGLQWSAEQ
-239 PCNAS
+239 PCNPS
-244 KAKAKTSPVKSNAP
+244 KPKAKTSPVKSNVP

-294 RVMIKEEVDSSVK
+294 RIMIKEEVDNSIK

-374 KHFVSERK
+374 KN
-382 YDEELGK
+382 G
-389 AARFS
+389 
-394 CDIEQLKAQIMICG
+394 
-408 EITHPKNSYS
+408 S
-418 SRTPCSSLLP
+418 S
-428 LLNAHAHAATSGKQ
+428 
-442 GNFAR
+442 
-447 KPSNHNKPSEGKV
+447 
-460 ANPKMV
+460 
-466 SGLPSTADA
+466 
-475 CHQTV
+475 
-480 PANKQQ
+480 
-486 NGSQRRRFNP
+486 SQRRRFNP
-496 QYHNRL
+496 QYHNNRL
-502 NGPAKSQGGG
+502 NGSAKSQGGG
-512 NEADPMVKSNNRHEH
+512 NEADPMVKGNNRHEH
-527 RRPPHNG
+527 RRQPHNG

-540 GGVKNQEAPS
+540 GGTKNQEAPL
-550 GTKAPEAPAHSEKPR
+550 GTKTPEAPAHSEKPR
-565 RRQHAADSSEAR
+565 RRQHATDNSEAR
-577 PFRGHVG
+577 PFRGNVP

-592 PTRIEVSTEAT
+592 PTRIEVSADAA

>member
-1 MNNDCLY
+1 M
-8 SPDSCAPRQKHHRP
+8 AGTQEIG
-22 MPRAS
+22 AS
-27 RGCSTIP
+27 ANK
-34 EPRPLSRTSLWIPG
+34 

-135 NKEAKDKVERPEVG
+135 NKDAKDKVERPEVG
-149 PLPPPQVPLMQNGHV
+149 PLQPQVPPMQNGHM
-164 NGCEKDCSSPDSAR
+164 NGCEKDSSSPDSTK

-189 ISILEEPPRALRGV
+189 ISILEEPSRALRGIA
-203 TEGSRLLQQKMSLDG
+203 EGRLLQPKMSLDG

-224 GPSERSDGLQWSAGQ
+224 GSSETADGLQWSAGQ
-239 PCNAS
+239 PCNPS
-244 KAKAKTSPVKSNAP
+244 KPKAKTSPVKSSAP

-294 RVMIKEEVDSSVK
+294 RVMIKEEVDSSVR

-408 EITHPKNSYS
+408 EITHPKNNYS

-428 LLNAHAHAATSGKQ
+428 LLNTHAVASGKQ
-442 GNFAR
+442 GNFTR
-447 KPSNHNKPSEGKV
+447 KSSGHNKPSEGK
-460 ANPKMV
+460 AASQKM
-466 SGLPSTADA
+466 
-475 CHQTV
+475 
-480 PANKQQ
+480 Q
-486 NGSQRRRFNP
+486 NGPSSQRRRFNP

-512 NEADPMVKSNNRHEH
+512 NEADPMAKSNNRHEH
-527 RRPPHNG
+527 RRQPHNG

-540 GGVKNQEAPS
+540 GGAKNQEAS
-550 GTKAPEAPAHSEKPR
+550 LGTKVPEAPTHSEKAR
-565 RRQHAADSSEAR
+565 RRQHVADNSEAR
-577 PFRGHVG
+577 PFRGNVG

>member
-1 MNNDCLY
+1 MNNDRFN
-8 SPDSCAPRQKHHRP
+8 SPDYCALRQKHHRP

-27 RGCSTIP
+27 QGNSNTP
-34 EPRPLSRTSLWIPG
+34 NPKLLSGSSLWIPR
-48 AYTPRRKMAELNTH
+48 ANTPRRKMAELNTH

-104 GSAIQVLKEW
+104 GSATQVLKEW

-126 RSKSKQHQG
+126 RSKSKQHQS
-135 NKEAKDKVERPEVG
+135 NKDTKDKAERPEVG
-149 PLPPPQVPLMQNGHV
+149 PLQPQVPLMHNGHM
-164 NGCEKDCSSPDSAR
+164 NGCDKDSSSPDSAR
-178 EKLALT
+178 EKLALP
-184 PREKK
+184 PRERK
-189 ISILEEPPRALRGV
+189 ISILEEPPRALRG
-203 TEGSRLLQQKMSLDG
+203 T
-218 NPKPIH
+218 
-224 GPSERSDGLQWSAGQ
+224 
-239 PCNAS
+239 
-244 KAKAKTSPVKSNAP
+244 T
-258 AAHLEIKPDELAKKR
+258 

-408 EITHPKNSYS
+408 EITHPKNNYS

-428 LLNAHAHAATSGKQ
+428 LLNTPAVASGKQ

-447 KPSNHNKPSEGKV
+447 KSSSHNKPSEGKV

-475 CHQTV
+475 CHQTM
-480 PANKQQ
+480 PTNKQ
-486 NGSQRRRFNP
+486 NGPSSQRRRFNP

-512 NEADPMVKSNNRHEH
+512 NEADPALKSNSRHEH
-527 RRPPHNG
+527 RRQPHNG

-540 GGVKNQEAPS
+540 GGAKNQEASS
-550 GTKAPEAPAHSEKPR
+550 GTKAPEVPTHSEKPR
-565 RRQHAADSSEAR
+565 RRQHAADNSEAR
-577 PFRGHVG
+577 PFRGNVG

>member
-1 MNNDCLY
+1 
-8 SPDSCAPRQKHHRP
+8 
-22 MPRAS
+22 
-27 RGCSTIP
+27 
-34 EPRPLSRTSLWIPG
+34 
-48 AYTPRRKMAELNTH
+48 MAELNAH

-135 NKEAKDKVERPEVG
+135 NKDAKDKAERLEAG
-149 PLPPPQVPLMQNGHV
+149 SLHPPTPQIQNGHM
-164 NGCEKDCSSPDSAR
+164 NGCEKDSSSTDSAS
-178 EKLALT
+178 EKPTLIS
-184 PREKK
+184 REKK
-189 ISILEEPPRALRGV
+189 ISILEEPSKALLGV
-203 TEGSRLLQQKMSLDG
+203 T
-218 NPKPIH
+218 
-224 GPSERSDGLQWSAGQ
+224 
-239 PCNAS
+239 
-244 KAKAKTSPVKSNAP
+244 
-258 AAHLEIKPDELAKKR
+258 

-394 CDIEQLKAQIMICG
+394 CDIEQLKAQIMLCG
-408 EITHPKNSYS
+408 EITHPKNNYS
-418 SRTPCSSLLP
+418 SRTPCSSLQP
-428 LLNAHAHAATSGKQ
+428 LLNAHPAASGKQ
-442 GNFAR
+442 SNFTR
-447 KPSNHNKPSEGKV
+447 KSSSHNKASEGKS

-466 SGLPSTADA
+466 SSSPTSTDVA
-475 CHQTV
+475 HQGV
-480 PANKQQ
+480 PANKQ
-486 NGSQRRRFNP
+486 NGSSSQRRRFNS
-496 QYHNRL
+496 QYHNNRL
-502 NGPAKSQGGG
+502 NGSAKPQGGG
-512 NEADPMVKSNNRHEH
+512 NEADPMAKTNNRHEH

-540 GGVKNQEAPS
+540 GSAKNQEAS
-550 GTKAPEAPAHSEKPR
+550 LGTKTPEALTHSEKPQR
-565 RRQHAADSSEAR
+565 RRQHAADNSEAR
-577 PFRGHVG
+577 PFRGNMA

>member
-1 MNNDCLY
+1 MRAY
-8 SPDSCAPRQKHHRP
+8 STRS
-22 MPRAS
+22 
-27 RGCSTIP
+27 
-34 EPRPLSRTSLWIPG
+34 
-48 AYTPRRKMAELNTH
+48 KMAELNTH

-104 GSAIQVLKEW
+104 GSAVQVLKEW

-135 NKEAKDKVERPEVG
+135 NKDATKDKAERPEAG
-149 PLPPPQVPLMQNGHV
+149 PPQPLPPQIQNGHV
-164 NGCEKDCSSPDSAR
+164 NGCEKDSSSTDSAS
-178 EKLALT
+178 EKPVLV

-189 ISILEEPPRALRGV
+189 ISILEEPSKALRGV
-203 TEGSRLLQQKMSLDG
+203 TEGNRPLQQKLSLDG

-224 GPSERSDGLQWSAGQ
+224 GTPERSDGLQWSAEQ
-239 PCNAS
+239 PCNPS
-244 KAKAKTSPVKSNAP
+244 KPKAKTSPVKSNTP

-382 YDEELGK
+382 YDEELGR

-394 CDIEQLKAQIMICG
+394 CDIEQLKAQIMLCG

-428 LLNAHAHAATSGKQ
+428 LLNAHAAASGKQ
-442 GNFAR
+442 SHFTR
-447 KPSNHNKPSEGKV
+447 KSTNHNKPSEGK
-460 ANPKMV
+460 AATPKMA
-466 SGLPSTADA
+466 SNLPSAADSSPQA
-475 CHQTV
+475 V
-480 PANKQQ
+480 PANKQ
-486 NGSQRRRFNP
+486 NGSSSQRRRFNP
-496 QYHNRL
+496 QYHNNRL
-502 NGPAKSQGGG
+502 NGSAKPQGGG
-512 NEADPMVKSNNRHEH
+512 NEADLMTKGNNRHEH
-527 RRPPHNG
+527 RRQPHNG

-540 GGVKNQEAPS
+540 GGAKNQEAPM
-550 GTKAPEAPAHSEKPR
+550 GTKTPEAPAHSEKPR
-565 RRQHAADSSEAR
+565 RRQHAVDNSEAR
-577 PFRGHVG
+577 PFRGNVA

-592 PTRIEVSTEAT
+592 PTRIEVSTDAT

>member
-1 MNNDCLY
+1 MTY
-8 SPDSCAPRQKHHRP
+8 ST
-22 MPRAS
+22 
-27 RGCSTIP
+27 RG
-34 EPRPLSRTSLWIPG
+34 
-48 AYTPRRKMAELNTH
+48 KMAELNTH

-135 NKEAKDKVERPEVG
+135 NKDAKDKAERPEAG
-149 PLPPPQVPLMQNGHV
+149 PLPPSPPQIENGHTK
-164 NGCEKDCSSPDSAR
+164 GCEKDSSSADSAS
-178 EKLALT
+178 EKPVLI

-189 ISILEEPPRALRGV
+189 ISVPEEPSKALRGV
-203 TEGSRLLQQKMSLDG
+203 TEGNRPLQQKLSLDG
-218 NPKPIH
+218 IPKAIH
-224 GPSERSDGLQWSAGQ
+224 GTPERSDGLQWSAEQ
-239 PCNAS
+239 PCNPS
-244 KAKAKTSPVKSNAP
+244 KPKPKTSPVKFNAP

-394 CDIEQLKAQIMICG
+394 CDIEQLKAQIMLCG

-418 SRTPCSSLLP
+418 PRTPCSSLLP
-428 LLNAHAHAATSGKQ
+428 LLNAHTAASGKQ
-442 GNFAR
+442 RNFTR
-447 KPSNHNKPSEGKV
+447 KPASHNKSSEGKAASPKV
-460 ANPKMV
+460 ASN
-466 SGLPSTADA
+466 LPSTTDGS
-475 CHQTV
+475 HQAM
-480 PANKQQ
+480 PASKQ
-486 NGSQRRRFNP
+486 NGSSSQRRRFNP
-496 QYHNRL
+496 QYHNNRL
-502 NGPAKSQGGG
+502 NGSAKPQGSG
-512 NEADPMVKSNNRHEH
+512 NEADPMVKGNNRHEH
-527 RRPPHNG
+527 RRQPHNG

-540 GGVKNQEAPS
+540 GSAKNQEAPL
-550 GTKAPEAPAHSEKPR
+550 GTKPLEAPAHSEKPR
-565 RRQHAADSSEAR
+565 RRQHAADNSEAR
-577 PFRGHVG
+577 PFRGNVA

-592 PTRIEVSTEAT
+592 PTRIEVSPDAA